1 MRNQKQLPDLK
12 HCINLDNRRLVSV
25 VGPDAMEFLQNVM
38 TADMRTVTSVNML
51 YGLLLTPQ
59 GQFLHDFFVSRQP
72 ALEDGF
78 LLDVFAD
85 RLEDLMQRL
94 KAFKLR
100 ARVDLRPLETDA
112 VRVYAH
118 PSLGLR
124 DPRTPQLG
132 YRLYSSDILGYEV
145 TGERDDYIDLCTC
158 SGVPD
163 TPAILP
169 QKDFVSDM
177 NLDLLGAIAWDKGCY
192 IGQEV
197 TARMH
202 YKGLAKKRLMIVEGK
217 DMAEGDMIFA
227 NGRVVGEVR
236 QSNPRNIE
244 QALAIVRL
252 DSLANLQSAGGRPL
266 SARAPAYLDISGT

>member
-1 MRNQKQLPDLK
+1 MQNQKQPPDLQSCL
-12 HCINLDNRRLVSV
+12 HLDNRRLVSV
-25 VGPDAMEFLQNVM
+25 VGPDAMDFLQNVM
-38 TADMRTVTSVNML
+38 TADMRQVTAVNL
-51 YGLLLTPQ
+51 VYGLLLTPQ

-78 LLDVFAD
+78 LVDIFAD
-85 RLEDLMQRL
+85 RLDDFMQRL

-100 ARVDLRPLETDA
+100 ARVELRPLEADA

-118 PSLGLR
+118 PSQGLR
-124 DPRTPQLG
+124 DPRARNIG
-132 YRLYSSDILGYEV
+132 YRLYSSDMIVEGA
-145 TGERDDYIDLCTC
+145 GKFDDYIDLCTR
-158 SGVPD
+158 SGLPD

-177 NLDLLGAIAWDKGCY
+177 NLDLLGAVAWDKGCY

-217 DMAEGDMIFA
+217 DMAQGDMIFA
-227 NGRVVGEVR
+227 GGRVVGEVR
-236 QSNPRNIE
+236 QSNPLNIE

-252 DSLANLQSAGGRPL
+252 DSLASLQSAGGRPL
-266 SARAPAYLDISGT
+266 TARAPTYLDISGT

>member
-1 MRNQKQLPDLK
+1 MQNQNQPPELRHSILLTD
-12 HCINLDNRRLVSV
+12 RRLISV
-25 VGPDAMEFLQNVM
+25 VGPDAMDFLQNVM
-38 TADMRTVTSVNML
+38 TADMRELGADNML
-51 YGLLLTPQ
+51 YGLLLSPQ

-78 LLDVFAD
+78 VIDIFAARLDDF
-85 RLEDLMQRL
+85 MSRL
-94 KAFKLR
+94 KVFKLR
-100 ARVDLRPLETDA
+100 ARVELRVLDEDT

-118 PSLGLR
+118 PSQGQR
-124 DPRTPQLG
+124 DPRAAALG
-132 YRLYSSDILGYEV
+132 FRLYSGDAPTAIV
-145 TGERDDYIDLCTC
+145 TGTPDEYIALCTRH
-158 SGVPD
+158 GVPD
-163 TPAILP
+163 TPALMP

-217 DMAEGDMIFA
+217 DMAQGDMVFSG
-227 NGRVVGEVR
+227 GRVVGEIR
-236 QSNPRNIE
+236 QSNPLDIE

-252 DSLANLQSAGGRPL
+252 DSLATLQSAGGRPL
-266 SARAPAYLDISGT
+266 KAIAPRYLDISDS